1 MKTLFMIAG
10 PTAVGKTN
18 AAIRV
23 AKHFAT
29 EIISADSR
37 QVYREMS
44 IGTAAPD
51 EEQLAAVKHHLVG
64 HRSVHEYYNVWM
76 YEQEAL
82 AALDEIFADHETAVM
97 AGGSGLY
104 MDVVQSGI
112 DDLPDIRPELR
123 QQLKDELSAKGLP
136 WLQAEV
142 AQKDPEYFEV
152 VDKKNPNRLLRA
164 LEIFHTTGIKFSELR
179 KLKKR
184 ERHFRIIKAGLTL
197 PREELN
203 KIINHRVDKMIE
215 QGLVEECRELY
226 PMKELNALNS
236 VGYKEIFAYLD
247 GEMTLDKANE
257 KIRINTRRYAKRQM
271 TWFRRDREIRWF
283 NPSET
288 DELINYFEEELKHDR
303 Q

>member
-10 PTAVGKTN
+10 PTAVGKTD
-18 AAIRV
+18 AAIKV

-37 QVYREMS
+37 QIYSEMS

-51 EEQLAAVKHHLVG
+51 EHQLAEVKHHLVG

-82 AALDEIFADHETAVM
+82 AALEEIFAGHETAVM

-112 DDLPDIRPELR
+112 DDLPDIEPVLR
-123 QQLKDELSAKGLP
+123 QQLKDQLSAKGLA
-136 WLQAEV
+136 WLQNEV
-142 AQKDPEYFEV
+142 AETDPEYFAG
-152 VDKKNPNRLLRA
+152 VDTKNPNRLLRA

-179 KLKKR
+179 KSQKR
-184 ERHFRIIKAGLTL
+184 ERHFRIIKAGLVL

-215 QGLVEECRELY
+215 KGLVEECRELY

-236 VGYKEIFAYLD
+236 VGYKEIFSYLD
-247 GEMTLDKANE
+247 GEISLDKTTE
-257 KIRINTRRYAKRQM
+257 KIRTNTRRYAKRQM

-283 NPSET
+283 KPSET
-288 DELINYFEEELKHDR
+288 DELINYLQQEMKNNR
-303 Q
+303 